1 MLIPVV
7 VEQSD
12 RDERSYDIYSRLLK
26 ERIVFAGEPIND
38 DVANTIIA
46 QLLYLESVDPDK
58 DINLYVNSPGG
69 SVAAGLAIHDTVRY
83 IKSDVCAIC
92 MGQAFGTAALLL
104 SAGTKGKRYALP
116 HARIMFHQPLG
127 GAEGTATDME
137 LRSREIT
144 RIKGVFRRLLAE
156 HTGQLVEKIGQDME
170 RDFFMDSEE
179 AQEYGVIDKVITHR
193 KNK

>member
-7 VEQSD
+7 VEQND

-26 ERIVFAGEPIND
+26 DRIVLAGEPISD

-46 QLLYLESVDPDK
+46 QLLYLESVDPYK

-69 SVAAGLAIHDTVRY
+69 SVAAGLVIHDTVRY
-83 IKSDVCAIC
+83 IKSEVCTIC
-92 MGQAFGTAALLL
+92 MGEAFGAAALLL
-104 SAGTKGKRYALP
+104 SAGTEGKRYALP
-116 HARIMFHQPLG
+116 HAKIMFHQPLG

-137 LRSREIT
+137 LGAKEIT
-144 RIKGVFRRLLAE
+144 RIKEVFRRLLAE
-156 HTGQLVEKIGQDME
+156 HTGQSVEKIGQDME

-179 AQEYGVIDKVITHR
+179 AKEYGIIDKVITR
-193 KNK
+193 R